1 MRSQSILFSF
11 WIICCLYKI
20 SKYVLCLNFEVS
32 VSEVC
37 FYEKYCYKWEYY
49 NYEFFNSKNCHLPD
63 LYVPTEMLVYKVNN
77 KVVASWIWTKRPVHD
92 TWLSNSNWSCV
103 YDGYV
108 CSRGSCAT
116 LHTWRPIREWQALQR
131 RILCFS
137 CGGTVSSYNESRWFS
152 SCLTLQFLN
161 I

>member
-1 MRSQSILFSF
+1 M
-11 WIICCLYKI
+11 
-20 SKYVLCLNFEVS
+20 YVLCLNFEVS

-77 KVVASWIWTKRPVHD
+77 KVVAGGYEQRGRSMIHGCPIPTGHVCMMVTSVHHVGIMCH
-92 TWLSNSNWSCV
+92 LA
-103 YDGYV
+103 YL
-108 CSRGSCAT
+108 AT
-116 LHTWRPIREWQALQR
+116 HQRMASSSMEDSLLFLWR
-131 RILCFS
+131 
-137 CGGTVSSYNESRWFS
+137 TVSSYNESRWFS